1 LKAVFEDACR
11 KSNITQGSPEAD
23 RLALKIM
30 LLFQGGVDDYGKL
43 LEAAI
48 KLPDPD
54 NDQSPNDLQCN

>member
-1 LKAVFEDACR
+1 MLYWPAR
-11 KSNITQGSPEAD
+11 SGD
-23 RLALKIM
+23 RLKLHS